1 MSPLRNLPPAG
12 VPRWMRRPPR
22 WWGRGATRGMVLVMA
37 LVMAGGILLTVGYV
51 AHLAETSRQER
62 AEVDERARR
71 AVCSQ
76 LEAYFGAVAEGAR
89 DRGERVSRRAVD
101 CQRFAAEGVLRPKPG
116 PAGKP
121 GARGPRGSQ
130 GIPGIPGTPG
140 RPGVPGSPG
149 PKGDTGDPGPQGPAG
164 PQGEPG
170 SDGTPGADGQP
181 GTPGTA
187 GDTGATGAK
196 GDRGERGAAG
206 SPGPPGPPGPQG
218 EPGPAGPQGPPGPPG
233 PAGPAGETVTV
244 TVIEQVPAP

>member
-170 SDGTPGADGQP
+170 SDGTPGVDGQP

-196 GDRGERGAAG
+196 GDAANAARPGARPTRPTRPSWA
-206 SPGPPGPPGPQG
+206 SPDPPARRAPQG
-218 EPGPAGPQGPPGPPG
+218 RPVPP
-233 PAGPAGETVTV
+233 VRR
-244 TVIEQVPAP
+244 